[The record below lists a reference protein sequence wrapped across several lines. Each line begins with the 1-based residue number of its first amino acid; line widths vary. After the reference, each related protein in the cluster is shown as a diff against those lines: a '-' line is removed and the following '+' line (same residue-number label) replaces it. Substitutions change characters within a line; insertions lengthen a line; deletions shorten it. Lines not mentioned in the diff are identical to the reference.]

1 MKKDEEKFINDSLK
15 ALKDLKTKWQGTEEA
30 LDQPVLKKVLPFLL
44 LEIRHVGT
52 VIDEYIKQFEE
63 LKK

>member
-1 MKKDEEKFINDSLK
+1 MDKREEKFINDSLK
-15 ALKDLKTKWQGTEEA
+15 ALKDLKGKFSGAEEA
-30 LDQPVLKKVLPFLL
+30 LEQPALKKILPFLL
-44 LEIRHVGT
+44 IQVKNLGE

>member
-1 MKKDEEKFINDSLK
+1 MKTEEKKFIDESLR
-15 ALKDLKTKWQGTEEA
+15 ALKDLKQKWSGTKEA
-30 LDQPVLKKVLPFLL
+30 LDQPVLQKVLPFLL
-44 LEIRHVGT
+44 LEIAHVEA